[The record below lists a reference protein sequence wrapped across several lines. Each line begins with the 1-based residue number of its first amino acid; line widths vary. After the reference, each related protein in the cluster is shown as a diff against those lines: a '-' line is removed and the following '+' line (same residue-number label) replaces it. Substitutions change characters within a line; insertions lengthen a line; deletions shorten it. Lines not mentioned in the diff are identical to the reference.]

1 MTTSVKYATSV
12 KVLTLLDT
20 SDFFQSLSRSCV
32 RPSGVLLSINRGEDR
47 PCYILKKRSKSESG
61 CNQKF

>member
-47 PCYILKKRSKSESG
+47 PCYILKKR
-61 CNQKF
+61 

>member
-1 MTTSVKYATSV
+1 MTRSVKYATSV

-32 RPSGVLLSINRGEDR
+32 RPSGVLKSINCAEGD
-47 PCYILKKRSKSESG
+47 PCCTLKKR
-61 CNQKF
+61 